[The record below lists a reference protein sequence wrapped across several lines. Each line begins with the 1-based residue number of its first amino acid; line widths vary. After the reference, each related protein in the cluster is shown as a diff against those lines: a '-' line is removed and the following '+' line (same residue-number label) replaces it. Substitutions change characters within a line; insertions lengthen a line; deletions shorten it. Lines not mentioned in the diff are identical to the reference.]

1 MRKFSIKDWAEEDQP
16 RKKLLQKGAHTL
28 SNSELLAILI
38 NNGTKEH
45 SAVEVAK
52 NLLLAVNNDLQKLA
66 GQTVQELIKRRI
78 KGLGEAKAIT
88 IAAALELG
96 VRRNA
101 SGRKKDQVTKSG
113 DIAEYLRAT
122 LEYRRQEVFAVVFLN
137 RGNRVTHFEIVSEGG
152 LTGTV
157 ADPRVILKKAL
168 ENEATSLVLCHNHP
182 SGNLRPSKA
191 DELLTQK
198 IKQAASFLD
207 IAVMDHIIV
216 SNEGYFS
223 FADEGML

>member
-16 RKKLLQKGAHTL
+16 RKKLLQKGAHSL

-45 SAVEVAK
+45 SAIDVAR
-52 NLLLAVNNDLQKLA
+52 NLLQATNHDLQKLA
-66 GQTVQELIKRRI
+66 GQTVQELVNRRI

-101 SGRKKDQVTKSG
+101 SGRKKDQITKSG

-122 LEYRRQEVFAVVFLN
+122 LEYRKLEVFGVIFLN
-137 RGNRVTHFEIVSEGG
+137 RGNRVNHFEIISEGG

-168 ENEATSLVLCHNHP
+168 EHEATSLVLCHNHP

-191 DELLTQK
+191 DELLTLK
-198 IKQAASFLD
+198 IKQAASFMD
-207 IAVMDHIIV
+207 ILVMDHIIV